1 MKRKD
6 IDECKWHDLY
16 YKYFDPHECW
26 ENGCCGTED
35 NVIYDEN
42 GEIVDVDVIFCCA
55 DGDDECKMYEKWIQS
70 ENESK
75 RP

>member
-1 MKRKD
+1 MNANGMTC
-6 IDECKWHDLY
+6 IISTLTQ
-16 YKYFDPHECW
+16 HECW
-26 ENGCCGTED
+26 ENGCCCTED

-42 GEIVDVDVIFCCA
+42 GEIVDVDMIFCCA